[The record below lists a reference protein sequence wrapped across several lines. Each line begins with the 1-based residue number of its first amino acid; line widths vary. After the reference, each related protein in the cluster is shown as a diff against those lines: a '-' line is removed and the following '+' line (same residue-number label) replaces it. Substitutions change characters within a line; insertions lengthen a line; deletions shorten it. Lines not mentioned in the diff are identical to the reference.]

1 LGRAE
6 PTPWTRLEPFA
17 AVVALAGCVF
27 RLARGIGPDPF
38 FNSDCAVPLLLMRGL
53 GDGPFT
59 LYYPRQDRYGMWPFL
74 FARWL
79 HLGTPEAFHIFS
91 VLALCSAV
99 IPLWRLLRS
108 PALAVV
114 TVFAPVALGR
124 LVAWNTFQAGQPY
137 LWQLVTLCWA
147 WWACRATLEGSA
159 PRARLLAA
167 VGLLLSAALSAWI
180 SLVSLLALVGVL
192 VLEVVRARVGPRK
205 VAAPGVALGLAA
217 LFEALLRG
225 IYNAFCKRTFGQRF
239 ITAMYLDRGHLRG
252 SLVAVAT
259 VAWREGV
266 VLPLLVGVAL
276 LPLPGW
282 SRGRRMDQ
290 AVLVWLAVCSFPA
303 FVLVFHFRDSLF
315 AGRYFS
321 FPGYWA
327 LAAAAHG
334 TVVLLAV
341 LAGRLGSAVRLL
353 ALAALVVVVP
363 TSPRDP
369 LAQSRGAAA
378 RLVGAEPRLLLGDYW
393 DVYVPAV
400 LAPPGAL
407 VPLPKEK
414 DFNRFPALQ
423 DALRPGRAVLVACA
437 LDGTDGTVQ
446 QYGALLRRTTDPP
459 LAGDRTSSGEQTWWC
474 PHVVETPARPF
485 GPAR

>member
-1 LGRAE
+1 
-6 PTPWTRLEPFA
+6 
-17 AVVALAGCVF
+17 
-27 RLARGIGPDPF
+27 
-38 FNSDCAVPLLLMRGL
+38 MRGL

-74 FARWL
+74 VARWL
-79 HLGTPEAFHIFS
+79 HLGTPEAFHVFS

-99 IPLWRLLRS
+99 IPLWRLLGS

-114 TVFAPVALGR
+114 TLLAPVALGR

-147 WWACRATLEGSA
+147 WWACRAALEGST

-167 VGLLLSAALSAWI
+167 VGLLVAAALSAWI
-180 SLVSLLALVGVL
+180 SLLSIPALLGVL
-192 VLEVVRARVGPRK
+192 VLEVVRARVGPPR
-205 VAAPGVALGLAA
+205 VAAPVVALGLAA
-217 LFEALLRG
+217 LFEAQLRG
-225 IYNAFCKRTFGQRF
+225 FYNAFCKRTFGKSF
-239 ITAMYLDRGHLRG
+239 MTVMHLDRGHLRAN
-252 SLVAVAT
+252 LVAVAT

-266 VLPLLVGVAL
+266 VAPLLVGAAL

-282 SRGRRMDQ
+282 SRGRRIDQ
-290 AVLVWLAVCSFPA
+290 AVLVWLAVCSYPA
-303 FVLVFHFRDSLF
+303 FVLVQYFRESMF

-341 LAGRLGSAVRLL
+341 LAGKLGGAVRLL
-353 ALAALVVVVP
+353 ALAAVVVVMP

-369 LAQSRGAAA
+369 LAERRAAAA

-393 DVYVPAV
+393 EVYVPAA
-400 LAPPGAL
+400 LAPRGAL
-407 VPLPKEK
+407 IPLPREN
-414 DFNRFPALQ
+414 DHNRFPAVQ
-423 DALRPGRAVLVACA
+423 DALRPGRAALVACA
-437 LDGTDGTVQ
+437 LAGLDGTLQ
-446 QYGALLRRTTDPP
+446 QYGAILRRTTDAP
-459 LAGDRTSSGEQTWWC
+459 LAGDTTSSGEQTWWC
-474 PHVVETPARPF
+474 LHVVETPARPV